1 VRTVNATEAA
11 RNFSEMLDG
20 VEHRGQTYV
29 VTRGGKPVARIT
41 PVPTANG
48 EAVKR
53 LLREHQPDPDW
64 AAEIDA
70 LRADLPVE
78 ERAWTG

>member
-1 VRTVNATEAA
+1 MKAVPATEAA
-11 RNFSEMLDG
+11 RNLSAVLDD

-29 VTRGGKPVARIT
+29 VTPRGKPVARIT
-41 PVPTANG
+41 PVTMANG
-48 EAVKR
+48 QAVKR
-53 LLREHQPDPDW
+53 LLREHRPDADW

-78 ERAWTG
+78 ERA

>member
-1 VRTVNATEAA
+1 MKTVNATEAA

-48 EAVKR
+48 QAVKR
-53 LLREHQPDPDW
+53 VLREHQPDADW
-64 AAEIDA
+64 LGEIAA